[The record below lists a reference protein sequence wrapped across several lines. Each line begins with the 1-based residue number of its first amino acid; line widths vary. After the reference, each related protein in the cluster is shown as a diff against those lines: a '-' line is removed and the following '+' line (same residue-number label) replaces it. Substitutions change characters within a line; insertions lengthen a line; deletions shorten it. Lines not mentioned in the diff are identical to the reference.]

1 MVDTSNRDHQ
11 LTLKLGGSQV
21 SLATFEATETMSGH
35 FEATLTVVSEIDDFD
50 LLAELGNPASVKISL
65 HEQEGEL
72 RYFHGVVS
80 EGRHVGSIDELGQI
94 YKIKLSPKALFH
106 DLGRNFRIFQEKTVK
121 EIVTAVLDGCGIE
134 FEYKAEGGTRKR
146 AYCVQYAESDFAFV
160 SRLLEEHGLYYFY
173 KHSAETHLM
182 VICDKIGQHVAGQVP
197 TLLFTTTG
205 QSIEA
210 GDSLLDVSKGYCYQ
224 WMECATSTGI
234 NRFTIRDY
242 DFKVPSAAREAKHEQ
257 QSKHDLDQIEFYDWP
272 GRYYVEAEGN
282 DLAKYQLEANRAQ
295 RVTYQGMTTSAGFTV
310 GNKVTLE
317 EHATDRLNCDYLVIS
332 AVTKL
337 ADETFRSSMGG
348 GDTKVEFVAIRHD
361 VPYRPAP
368 VTPRPKVH
376 GLESAIVTGPADEE
390 IHVDAWG
397 RIKVHFYWDR
407 ENPLDD
413 TSSCWLRVSQTG
425 GLGNIIH
432 PRVGQEVLV
441 DFINGDPDRP
451 IVVGRVYNEGLKPFY
466 ELPANKTRAV
476 WRTKTYKETSGVNH
490 SEAEDLETGKPGANE
505 IRFEDKTGEE
515 EMFVH
520 AEKDLNTRVR
530 HFETH
535 KVGGNVDIWVGRNR
549 SEEVKVDELIKIGG
563 NRTES
568 VELDEDLTVR
578 NNRKREVFKD
588 EEVKIGSNQTIK
600 VGTDLM
606 IEAGS
611 KITLVCGGSKIE
623 MTPGK
628 IVISS
633 INIEV
638 NATAELKTTSSAK
651 TTITGGG
658 MAEIKAA
665 MVKIN

>member
-1 MVDTSNRDHQ
+1 
-11 LTLKLGGSQV
+11 
-21 SLATFEATETMSGH
+21 
-35 FEATLTVVSEIDDFD
+35 
-50 LLAELGNPASVKISL
+50 
-65 HEQEGEL
+65 
-72 RYFHGVVS
+72 
-80 EGRHVGSIDELGQI
+80 
-94 YKIKLSPKALFH
+94 
-106 DLGRNFRIFQEKTVK
+106 
-121 EIVTAVLDGCGIE
+121 
-134 FEYKAEGGTRKR
+134 
-146 AYCVQYAESDFAFV
+146 
-160 SRLLEEHGLYYFY
+160 
-173 KHSAETHLM
+173 
-182 VICDKIGQHVAGQVP
+182 
-197 TLLFTTTG
+197 
-205 QSIEA
+205 
-210 GDSLLDVSKGYCYQ
+210 
-224 WMECATSTGI
+224 
-234 NRFTIRDY
+234 
-242 DFKVPSAAREAKHEQ
+242 
-257 QSKHDLDQIEFYDWP
+257 
-272 GRYYVEAEGN
+272 
-282 DLAKYQLEANRAQ
+282 
-295 RVTYQGMTTSAGFTV
+295 
-310 GNKVTLE
+310 
-317 EHATDRLNCDYLVIS
+317 
-332 AVTKL
+332 
-337 ADETFRSSMGG
+337 
-348 GDTKVEFVAIRHD
+348 VAIRHD
-361 VPYRPAP
+361 VPYRPAQ

-376 GLESAIVTGPADEE
+376 GLESAIVTGPTDEE

-476 WRTKTYKETSGVNH
+476 WRTKTYKATSGL
-490 SEAEDLETGKPGANE
+490 SQDAEDLETGKPGANE

-515 EMFVH
+515 ELFIH
-520 AEKDLNTRVR
+520 AEKDLNTRIR
-530 HFETH
+530 HWETH

-633 INIEV
+633 VNIEV
-638 NATAELKTTSSAK
+638 TASVELKTTSSAK

-658 MAEIKAA
+658 MAEITAG